1 MLRVAYL
8 LINVDLGSEKEVL
21 NEIRRLPMVKEA
33 YEIYGVYDIVAK
45 VEAEDMDKLKESAR
59 KIRHINHIR
68 STLTLV
74 AME

>member
-1 MLRVAYL
+1 MARVAYL
-8 LINVDLGSEKEVL
+8 LVNVDLGSEKEVL
-21 NEIRRLPMVKEA
+21 GEVRKQPMVKEA

-45 VEAEDMDKLKESAR
+45 VEADDMDKLKESAR

>member
-1 MLRVAYL
+1 MVRVAYL
-8 LINVDLGSEKEVL
+8 LVNVDLGSEKEVL
-21 NEIRRLPMVKEA
+21 AEVKKLQMVKEA

-45 VEAEDMDKLKESAR
+45 VEAEDMDTLKESAR
-59 KIRHINHIR
+59 RIRHIEHIR